1 MLSKF
6 NWTGYLELQHV
17 LNRLSS
23 HVITEQAG
31 SEQAIFINLEL
42 QQVLNKHLL
51 MLLLNKQVLNRLYTE
66 QAGSEQA
73 IFSNLELQQVL
84 ELQQSM
90 LAQSSSMLN
99 QFHVN

>member
-1 MLSKF
+1 
-6 NWTGYLELQHV
+6 
-17 LNRLSS
+17 
-23 HVITEQAG
+23 
-31 SEQAIFINLEL
+31 
-42 QQVLNKHLL
+42 

-66 QAGSEQA
+66 QAGSKQA

>member
-1 MLSKF
+1 MKKNVSK
-6 NWTGYLELQHV
+6 NIYLEVDVGRHLH
-17 LNRLSS
+17 LLLMNRLYN
-23 HVITEQAG
+23 EQAG
-31 SEQAIFINLEL
+31 SEQ
-42 QQVLNKHLL
+42 
-51 MLLLNKQVLNRLYTE
+51 
-66 QAGSEQA
+66 G

>member
-17 LNRLSS
+17 LSRLSS
-23 HVITEQAG
+23 HVITEQAGSEQAG

-51 MLLLNKQVLNRLYTE
+51 MLLLNKQVLNRLF
-66 QAGSEQA
+66 SA
-73 IFSNLELQQVL
+73 I
-84 ELQQSM
+84 
-90 LAQSSSMLN
+90 
-99 QFHVN
+99 

>member
-73 IFSNLELQQVL
+73 IFSNLELQQ
-84 ELQQSM
+84 SM

>member
-31 SEQAIFINLEL
+31 SEQAIF
-42 QQVLNKHLL
+42 
-51 MLLLNKQVLNRLYTE
+51 
-66 QAGSEQA
+66 
-73 IFSNLELQQVL
+73 SNLELQQVL

-99 QFHVN
+99 QSHVD